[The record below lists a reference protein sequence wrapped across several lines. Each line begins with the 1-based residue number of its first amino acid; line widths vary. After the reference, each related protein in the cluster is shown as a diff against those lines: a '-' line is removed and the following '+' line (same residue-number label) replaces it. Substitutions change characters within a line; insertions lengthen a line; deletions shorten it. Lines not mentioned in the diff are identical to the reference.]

1 MRQIASGK
9 GADPAQPEH
18 RPEIA
23 AHDPECAKIE
33 PTGSRPGDPLAGPQA
48 EVHLAESA
56 GSDES
61 ANPRLAAVD
70 IGSNSVRLVVA
81 QCLPGGQF
89 RILDEERETPRLAKT
104 LSTTGCLSS
113 KAIDMTI
120 DTLRRFQKIARGRG
134 VEQMHVIATCAV
146 REASNGPE
154 LCERARCELGIDVE
168 VISAEREAELAYLSV
183 QRSFDI
189 SDSNVVVADL
199 GGGSMEVVFASR
211 GHIEAIFPT
220 RLGVIRVM
228 EMHDATDGLFQDENP
243 GMLHA
248 IDCQLKDEIPERPFL
263 PYLLIGCGGTFTS
276 IASMMMAARSQEN
289 DSRWGYTVSRADV
302 RHLLDRL
309 QSMSLKQ
316 RRGYPGLN
324 ADRADIIVAGLAIV
338 DRLMRRLQV
347 NLLRVHDG
355 GVRDGLLR
363 SIAEERLQPETSLE
377 QRDAA
382 LVRFAASCG
391 VENRHAEHVAKL
403 ALQIFDQLLPQLN
416 LAVEDRDLLASAA
429 RLQDVGHLISYEKH
443 QKHSYHLILHSHLPG
458 FRRRDLE
465 IVANV
470 ARYHRGSRPKEK
482 HENFR
487 RLRPDDQQ
495 RVRVLASILR
505 VASGLDRSHTQQVE
519 QLQADWAPG
528 KVVLRVHATGD
539 SEVDLWA
546 AQLRG
551 TMFERTLGVTLVI
564 QMVEATAAFEP

>member
-1 MRQIASGK
+1 MRSLAGSQDTPAEASRG
-9 GADPAQPEH
+9 GRADEVPNADAGGGPASPGEAQSDRPPGPAQAIH
-18 RPEIA
+18 SSGVGT
-23 AHDPECAKIE
+23 D
-33 PTGSRPGDPLAGPQA
+33 
-48 EVHLAESA
+48 
-56 GSDES
+56 DELS
-61 ANPRLAAVD
+61 PRLAAVD

-81 QCLPGGQF
+81 QCLPGGEF

-104 LSTTGCLSS
+104 LSTTGCLSAKS
-113 KAIDMTI
+113 IDVTI
-120 DTLRRFQKIARGRG
+120 DALRRFQKIARGRG
-134 VEQMHVIATCAV
+134 VDHMHVIATCAV
-146 REASNGPE
+146 REASNGME
-154 LCERARCELGIDVE
+154 LCERAQRELGVDVE
-168 VISAEREAELAYLSV
+168 IISAEREAELAFLSV

-189 SDSNVVVADL
+189 TDGNVVVADL

-228 EMHDATDGLFQDENP
+228 EMYDAADGLFHDENP

-248 IDCQLKDEIPERPFL
+248 IDDLLKEGVPDRPFL
-263 PYLLIGCGGTFTS
+263 PHLLIGCGGTFTS
-276 IASMMMAARSQEN
+276 IASMLMAARSQEH
-289 DSRWGYTVSRADV
+289 DSRWGYTVNRAEV
-302 RHLLDRL
+302 KHLLDRL

-347 NLLRVHDG
+347 NVLRVHDG

-363 SIAEERLQPETSLE
+363 SIAEERLQAETSTE

-382 LVRFAASCG
+382 VARFAESCG
-391 VENRHAEHVAKL
+391 VERHHAEHAAKL
-403 ALQIFDQLLPQLN
+403 SAQIFDELQPH
-416 LAVEDRDLLASAA
+416 LALAAEDRDLLITAA

-470 ARYHRGSRPKEK
+470 ARYHRGSRPKDK
-482 HENFR
+482 HDNFR

-495 RVRVLASILR
+495 RVRILASILR
-505 VASGLDRSHTQQVE
+505 VASGLDRSHTQQVD
-519 QLQADWAPG
+519 QVRAVWLPG
-528 KVVLRVHATGD
+528 KVVLRVHTTGD

-551 TMFERTLGVTLVI
+551 AMLERTLGITLVI
-564 QMVEATAAFEP
+564 QAIEPADAPTS